1 MGRSSPHTVGVFDDH
16 MNHLILGL
24 GIPGTCLAFLV
35 LCAYAYAA
43 WHPVSKHHLN
53 RVSFR
58 LLIYALLANLTFG
71 ITLLIGTQT
80 PGVTSYCSFVA
91 FLTNLSL
98 MFSAGM
104 FFCMALNLQLTLVHS
119 VNGMSMEK
127 YYICGTLINDDLET
141 CSYWNADRQLMLHW
155 LIGTQLFWVLVMST
169 GEVLAFSVIIGYF
182 ISYELMTR
190 KYRPKSE
197 SNIAEHLEHPTS
209 SESPISMYR
218 NVILRIGLYP
228 LVSLLLNF
236 SSCVIAL
243 YLVKN
248 HTPTELNWRLWIA
261 DLAIYAVRPLVYSVL
276 ALTDPAFIRAIMA
289 IKQPIEKSLVQQ
301 SLGFQFAAQAGSTIV
316 HLELQAIDPSQ
327 GRKDDDTNLTWTSG
341 HSQEPHIPDKREPNE
356 STKTLPPEWNL
367 SGLHSRKGSATDL
380 NVACQM

>member
-1 MGRSSPHTVGVFDDH
+1 MGLSSPHAVGVFDDH
-16 MNHLILGL
+16 VNALILGL

-58 LLIYALLANLTFG
+58 LLVYALLANLTFG
-71 ITLLIGTQT
+71 VTLLIGTQT
-80 PGVTSYCSFVA
+80 PGATSYCSFVA

-127 YYICGTLINDDLET
+127 YYICGTLIVCTVCNIIPYASGQFGWNDNLET

-197 SNIAEHLEHPTS
+197 SNIAEHLEHSTS

-228 LVSLLLNF
+228 LVSFLLNF

-248 HTPTELNWRLWIA
+248 HTSTELNWRLWIA

-301 SLGFQFAAQAGSTIV
+301 SLGFQFAAQVGSTIV

-327 GRKDDDTNLTWTSG
+327 GHKDDDTNLTWTSG
-341 HSQEPHIPDKREPNE
+341 HAQEPHIPDKREPDE
-356 STKTLPPEWNL
+356 CRVPDVDGVKS
-367 SGLHSRKGSATDL
+367 
-380 NVACQM
+380 